1 MNRWLFN
8 ADTIDKVI
16 ENLMTKGIR
25 VAGGDRLGKTIIF
38 AANQRHADFIAQRF
52 DVQYPHLKGAF
63 ARIITHRT
71 EHADSL
77 IDEFSIPDQDPHIAI
92 SVDML
97 DTGID
102 VPEVVNLVF
111 FKPVRSK
118 IKFWQMLG
126 RGTRLCDDLFG
137 PGEDKTEFLV
147 FDHCGN
153 FEFFGQDPD
162 TTVGSTAESLG
173 TRLFKR
179 RLDLIAAL
187 QDDGSHPE
195 LRNGLADIL
204 WEGVAAINLDNVV
217 VRPHQQVTER
227 FQSKDS
233 WTMLSLEDL
242 HALASE
248 LVANDYLQVPI
259 GDPITTELVVG
270 FTRKIRQFLHEADKF
285 RPEQLARIIER
296 IQRIEDVRPTMAAFR
311 WVFYETER
319 LTQGG
324 ATTDQ
329 LELSEPQQLLLR
341 DIMGT
346 ALRELSTDF
355 GEMQFYQA
363 WRDLHNHLGCDVPE
377 QIELALLALR
387 HTGPRTVARVLGIW
401 DSLAA
406 LVRPVDSLAQGAAR
420 ELGLPTAYPGGMRF
434 VVYGHTHEPL
444 AHALPRRRKSG
455 GDLRYADLYLN
466 AGTWRD
472 RVFAAADGLD
482 FARWRS
488 ATYIVLYSEDENQPS
503 GDLRRIG
510 PAFDS
515 WTGHRAND

>member
-1 MNRWLFN
+1 MVVIVSDFHFSDGTAVPANWNVNPRGIELLLRDVYRQADRKGVKELYLVMLGDMFDTLRSEVWLQVPLGERPWGDPRSLHDGYELPQATRRHARGITHSIIAQNRAALDLL
-8 ADTIDKVI
+8 A
-16 ENLMTKGIR
+16 GR
-25 VAGGDRLGKTIIF
+25 VPAPTSDYAPDPDLAPPAGLPVHRVFIPGNHDRLYLCDPQVRQLTREALG
-38 AANQRHADFIAQRF
+38 
-52 DVQYPHLKGAF
+52 
-63 ARIITHRT
+63 
-71 EHADSL
+71 S
-77 IDEFSIPDQDPHIAI
+77 IDETSAAAAAQGIFPHHLLMPRYGLLARHGHEYDP
-92 SVDML
+92 
-97 DTGID
+97 
-102 VPEVVNLVF
+102 
-111 FKPVRSK
+111 
-118 IKFWQMLG
+118 W
-126 RGTRLCDDLFG
+126 
-137 PGEDKTEFLV
+137 
-147 FDHCGN
+147 N
-153 FEFFGQDPD
+153 FERHHG
-162 TTVGSTAESLG
+162 GSASPL
-173 TRLFKR
+173 L
-179 RLDLIAAL
+179 
-187 QDDGSHPE
+187 
-195 LRNGLADIL
+195 
-204 WEGVAAINLDNVV
+204 V
-217 VRPHQQVTER
+217 
-227 FQSKDS
+227 
-233 WTMLSLEDL
+233 
-242 HALASE
+242 SE
-248 LVANDYLQVPI
+248 LTPNDYLQVPI

-346 ALRELSTDF
+346 ALRELSSAF
-355 GEMQFYQA
+355 GEMPFYQA

-377 QIELALLALR
+377 QIDLALLALR

-401 DSLAA
+401 DSLVS
-406 LVRPVDSLAQGAAR
+406 LMRPVDSIAQGAAR
-420 ELGLPTAYPGGMRF
+420 EPDLPSQYPGGMRF

-444 AHALPRRRKSG
+444 EHALPRRRKPG
-455 GDLRYADLYLN
+455 GDPRYADVYLN
-466 AGTWRD
+466 SGTWRD